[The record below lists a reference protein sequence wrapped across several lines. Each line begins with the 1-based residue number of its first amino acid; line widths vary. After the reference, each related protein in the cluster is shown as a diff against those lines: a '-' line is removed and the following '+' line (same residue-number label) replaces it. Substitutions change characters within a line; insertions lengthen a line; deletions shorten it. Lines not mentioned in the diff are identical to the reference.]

1 MTDAMERLRVNGKV
15 ALVTGAAQGI
25 GFATARLLGLRG
37 ARVMLVDVN
46 AEALSG
52 AEKVL
57 TEDQTDVLS
66 FHADVGDEQ
75 QVRDAFN
82 RVKTVWGPVDLVHN
96 NAGIAIGGSIQ
107 NLSDGEWNR
116 LLSVNLTSVR
126 VGCQCAVDQ
135 MMGSGGG
142 SIVNT
147 SSIQGLRGFP
157 GWAGYAATK
166 GGIDGLTR
174 QVAREYAPHSIRVN
188 SVAPG
193 TIMTP
198 LNEKILEE
206 AEDPETILKM
216 WSDAHPIGRFAQ
228 PEEVAEVCAFL
239 LSDAASFM
247 TGQTVAVDGGMTV
260 KV

>member
-1 MTDAMERLRVNGKV
+1 MERLRLDGRV

-25 GFATARLLGLRG
+25 GFATASLLAARG
-37 ARVMLVDVN
+37 ARVMLVDIN
-46 AEALSG
+46 ESELHAARASLQ
-52 AEKVL
+52 
-57 TEDQTDVLS
+57 DFDVDV
-66 FHADVGDEQ
+66 FVADVADAQ
-75 QVRDAFN
+75 QLRAAFGQ
-82 RVKTVWGPVDLVHN
+82 TESAFGPVAIVHN
-96 NAGIAIGGSIQ
+96 NAGVAIGGSIED
-107 NLSDGEWNR
+107 LSDDDWNR
-116 LLSVNLTSVR
+116 LLAVNLSSVR
-126 VGCQCAVDQ
+126 VGCQSAIAQ
-135 MMGSGGG
+135 MVGNGGG

-174 QVAREYAPHSIRVN
+174 QVAREYAPLGIRVN

-193 TIMTP
+193 TILTP
-198 LNEKILEE
+198 LNEKILAE
-206 AEDPETILKM
+206 ADDPDSIVKM
-216 WSDAHPIGRFAQ
+216 WAEAHPIGRFAQ

-247 TGQTVAVDGGMTV
+247 TGQTIAVDGGMTV

>member
-1 MTDAMERLRVNGKV
+1 MYDAMERLRVDGRV

-25 GFATARLLGLRG
+25 GLATARLLAMRG
-37 ARVMLVDVN
+37 ARVMLVDIN
-46 AEALSG
+46 ESELEAAQAGLSDFEV
-52 AEKVL
+52 ATFV
-57 TEDQTDVLS
+57 
-66 FHADVGDEQ
+66 ADVGHEN
-75 QVRDAFN
+75 QVRAAFQQ
-82 RVKTVWGPVDLVHN
+82 TEASLGPVAMVHN
-96 NAGIAIGGSIQ
+96 NAGVAIGGSIEELSDDEWQ
-107 NLSDGEWNR
+107 HLLAVNLS
-116 LLSVNLTSVR
+116 SVR
-126 VGCQCAVDQ
+126 VGCQSAINQ
-135 MMGSGGG
+135 MLRLGGG

-174 QVAREYAPHSIRVN
+174 QVAREYASRGIRVN

-193 TIMTP
+193 TILTP
-198 LNEKILEE
+198 LNEKILAE
-206 AEDPETILKM
+206 AEDPDSIVKM